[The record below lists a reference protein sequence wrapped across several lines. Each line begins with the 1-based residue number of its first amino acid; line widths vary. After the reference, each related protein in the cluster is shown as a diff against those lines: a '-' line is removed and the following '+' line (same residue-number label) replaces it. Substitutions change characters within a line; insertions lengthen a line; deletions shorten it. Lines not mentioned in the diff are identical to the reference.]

1 MSGRPGGPTWF
12 LVGNPADFFGGG
24 TTHMTTIEPRPTDLA
39 GPEPAA
45 PTRGNP
51 RGWAVAG
58 VLGGVAA
65 VAGIQLSMSAGPVYD
80 PATPPTPEWI
90 AEQLA
95 PKVPLL
101 IGFHIA
107 TTAAALLLM
116 VFTAGLKRRLDAQ
129 APADS
134 LLPSVAAIGLVVTS
148 TILILGAGL
157 NTEFIFGLASPGM
170 MPATD
175 VSFYSHWVA
184 TISWLWV
191 AAGISAIALGLAAL
205 KGAAPRWIGLVSLV
219 LGALTALLGVSPL
232 QYLAGFV
239 GPIWLLVVALGF
251 TFGDRR

>member
-1 MSGRPGGPTWF
+1 
-12 LVGNPADFFGGG
+12 V
-24 TTHMTTIEPRPTDLA
+24 TTIDPSPTGLA
-39 GPEPAA
+39 GTEPEAPARR
-45 PTRGNP
+45 TDP

-58 VLGGVAA
+58 LLCGLAA
-65 VAGIQLSMSAGPVYD
+65 IASMQLSMSAGPVYD
-80 PATPPTPEWI
+80 PANPPTPEWI

-101 IGFHIA
+101 IGFHVD

-134 LLPSVAAIGLVVTS
+134 LLPNVAAIGLIITS
-148 TILILGAGL
+148 TIMIMGTGL
-157 NTEFIFGLASPGM
+157 NTEFIFGLSTPGM
-170 MPATD
+170 IPATD
-175 VSFYSHWVA
+175 VSIYSHWVA

-191 AAGISAIALGLAAL
+191 AAGVSAIALGLAAL

-219 LGALTALLGVSPL
+219 LGALTALLGISPL

-239 GPIWLLVVALGF
+239 GPIWLLVIAVGF
-251 TFGDRR
+251 TFGDRRSA

>member
-1 MSGRPGGPTWF
+1 MSGRPGGPSWF

>member
-1 MSGRPGGPTWF
+1 
-12 LVGNPADFFGGG
+12 
-24 TTHMTTIEPRPTDLA
+24 MTTIDPSPTGLAGSGPATRAARPTD
-39 GPEPAA
+39 
-45 PTRGNP
+45 R

-58 VLGGVAA
+58 VLGGLAA
-65 VAGIQLSMSAGPVYD
+65 VASIQLSMGAGPVYD

-134 LLPSVAAIGLVVTS
+134 LLPNVAAIGLVITS
-148 TILILGAGL
+148 AILILGAGL
-157 NTEFIFGLASPGM
+157 NTEFIFGLATPGM
-170 MPATD
+170 IPATD
-175 VSFYSHWVA
+175 VSMYSHWVA

-191 AAGISAIALGLAAL
+191 AAGVSAVALGLAAL

-219 LGALTALLGVSPL
+219 LGALTALLGLSPL
-232 QYLAGFV
+232 QYMAGFV
-239 GPIWLLVVALGF
+239 GPLWLLVVSVGF
-251 TFGDRR
+251 TFGDRRSA

>member
-1 MSGRPGGPTWF
+1 
-12 LVGNPADFFGGG
+12 
-24 TTHMTTIEPRPTDLA
+24 MTTIEPRPTDLA